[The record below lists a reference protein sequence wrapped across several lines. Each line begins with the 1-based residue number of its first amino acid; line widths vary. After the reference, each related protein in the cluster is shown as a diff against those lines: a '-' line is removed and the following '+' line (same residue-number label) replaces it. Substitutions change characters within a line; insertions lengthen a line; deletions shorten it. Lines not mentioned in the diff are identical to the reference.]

1 MTSPLPSTMTAIEI
15 AEYGGPEALRP
26 TEAPVPEPGENEVLI
41 EVEAAGVNRPDVLQR
56 KGLYPP
62 PPGAS
67 PLPGLEIAGRIV
79 RLGMGVRH
87 LKEGQEVCALVSGGG
102 YAPYCVAPAPQT
114 LPVPKGLSMV
124 EAAAVPETYFT
135 VWANVFDRGRLKE
148 GESFL
153 VHGGTSGIGTT
164 AIQLAKTFGATVFTT
179 AGGPEKCRACEELG
193 ADRAIDYKAEDFV
206 QAVKEATGDRGVDL
220 ILDMVGGDYLPRN
233 IEALAPEG
241 RHVSIAFM
249 RGPKAEIN
257 IQKIMAKRLTL
268 TGTTL
273 RARTVA
279 QKGAIAQ
286 TLQQKVWPLL
296 ESRKVRP
303 LIHQTFPLEQAADAQ
318 ALMESSKHVGKI
330 VLTMP
335 PLMGR

>member
-41 EVEAAGVNRPDVLQR
+41 AVEAAGVNRPDVLQR
-56 KGLYPP
+56 KGLYPS

-67 PLPGLEIAGRIV
+67 PLPGLEVAGRIV

-114 LPVPKGLSMV
+114 LPAPKGLSMV

-164 AIQLAKTFGATVFTT
+164 AIQLAKHFGATVYAT

-206 QAVKEATGDRGVDL
+206 QAIKEATGDRGVDL

-286 TLQQKVWPLL
+286 TLRQKVWPLL

-303 LIHQTFPLEQAADAQ
+303 LIHKTFPLEQAADAQ
-318 ALMESSKHVGKI
+318 ALMESSTHVGKI
-330 VLTMP
+330 VLTVP
-335 PLMGR
+335 R

>member
-41 EVEAAGVNRPDVLQR
+41 EVEAAGINRPDVLQR
-56 KGLYPP
+56 NGLYPP

-67 PLPGLEIAGRIV
+67 PLPGLEVAGRIV

-164 AIQLAKTFGATVFTT
+164 AIQLAKTFGATVFAT
-179 AGGPEKCRACEELG
+179 AGGPEKCRACEALG

-249 RGPKAEIN
+249 SGPKAEIN

-303 LIHQTFPLEQAADAQ
+303 LIHQTFPLEQAADAH
-318 ALMESSKHVGKI
+318 ALMESSTHVGKI

-335 PLMGR
+335 R

>member
-1 MTSPLPSTMTAIEI
+1 MASPLPSTMTAIEI

-41 EVEAAGVNRPDVLQR
+41 EVEAAGINRPDVLQR

-67 PLPGLEIAGRIV
+67 PLPGLEVAGRIV

-164 AIQLAKTFGATVFTT
+164 AIQLAKTFGATVFAT
-179 AGGPEKCRACEELG
+179 AGGPAKCRACEELG

-206 QAVKEATGDRGVDL
+206 QAVKAATGDRGVDL

-233 IEALAPEG
+233 IEALATEG

-318 ALMESSKHVGKI
+318 ALMESSTHVGKI

-335 PLMGR
+335 R